1 MLGQI
6 RIYAQRAIG
15 ATKGLL
21 ARRDLRARI
30 SRMQGKLEELRKIAS
45 MQRNEIHEACLTTA
59 MNHLGAL
66 TEDADISVLEKYGI
80 KTDRLIQ
87 FGYTRIGKIDQWD
100 DKSLMEVPGIGKV
113 KARQIARACQLFED
127 EVKAS
132 FRHKPDPA
140 DIRACDI
147 ATITALA
154 KYLKCTARR
163 NEAAMN
169 FTQSINEVSQLLSE
183 ANESAVEMIR
193 NPYVGI
199 AHAIKIKTTEK
210 AVDAAEELLGRV
222 LFACAIMTVNQ
233 DDALADFRARPGVYQ
248 TFYASLRILPEL
260 DEK

>member
-15 ATKGLL
+15 AAKGLL
-21 ARRDLRARI
+21 ARRDLRDRI

-45 MQRNEIHEACLTTA
+45 MERDELHEICLTTA
-59 MNHLGAL
+59 MNHLAAL
-66 TEDADISVLEKYGI
+66 TEDADIRVLEKYGI

-113 KARQIARACQLFED
+113 KARQIARACQLFQD

-140 DIRACDI
+140 DIRTCDI
-147 ATITALA
+147 ATIVALA

-163 NEAAMN
+163 NEAAIH
-169 FTQSINEVSQLLSE
+169 FTQSIHEVNQLLSE
-183 ANESAVEMIR
+183 ANESVVEMFR
-193 NPYVGI
+193 NPYVVI
-199 AHAIKIKTTEK
+199 AHSIKIKSAEK
-210 AVDAAEELLGRV
+210 AADAAEELLGRV

-233 DDALADFRARPGVYQ
+233 DEALADFRTRPADYLRL
-248 TFYASLRILPEL
+248 YESLQILPDL
-260 DEK
+260 

>member
-45 MQRNEIHEACLTTA
+45 MQRNEIHEACLTAA
-59 MNHLGAL
+59 MNNLAAL
-66 TEDADISVLEKYGI
+66 TDDVDIRVLEKYGI
-80 KTDRLIQ
+80 KTERLIQ
-87 FGYTRIGKIDQWD
+87 FGYTHMGKVKNWD
-100 DKSLMEVPGIGKV
+100 DESLMEVPGIGKG
-113 KARQIARACQLFED
+113 KARQIARAIQLFED

-169 FTQSINEVSQLLSE
+169 FTQSIHEVNQLLSE
-183 ANESAVEMIR
+183 ANESFVEMIR
-193 NPYVGI
+193 NPYMGI
-199 AHAIKIKTTEK
+199 AHGIKIKSADK
-210 AVDAAEELLGRV
+210 AADAAEEQFGRV

-248 TFYASLRILPEL
+248 AFYASLRILPEL